1 MPFNFAGGWPRS
13 FLRRSVPQH
22 LFLAHKPAPS
32 FKTLNEVFGKWLAHG
47 FLERNCA
54 TRPRD
59 WSQGKM

>member
-1 MPFNFAGGWPRS
+1 MPLTSPKVGHAPSCAAVFHN
-13 FLRRSVPQH
+13 H
-22 LFLAHKPAPS
+22 LLLAHKPAPS